1 MKLTKKIKKQNIKGI
16 KDFLPVNLILFIG
29 LKPLLGWW
37 YFASLLEYI
46 SSENNNK
53 INIRIMNEI
62 WFAVFRSS
70 NDSQELYI
78 PVVNVFTLKN
88 DTVPKSD
95 KHSIATKAN
104 PAIIA
109 GRADGKIIL

>member
-1 MKLTKKIKKQNIKGI
+1 MKLTKKIKKQNVKGI

-29 LKPLLGWW
+29 LKPLVGWW

-53 INIRIMNEI
+53 INIRRINEI
-62 WFAVFRSS
+62 WFAVLRSS
-70 NDSQELYI
+70 NDNQELYI
-78 PVVNVFTLKN
+78 PVVKVFTLKN
-88 DTVPKSD
+88 ETVPKSD
-95 KHSIATKAN
+95 KHSMATKAN